1 MARASLAALLAAST
15 SHIAYAQDA
24 SGDAPPP
31 DGTVVVESDGTDQH
45 VYTPADFAR
54 FKPNTALDMLEQVPG
69 FQISQ
74 QNQGRG
80 LGQASENVLINGE
93 RIASKSDSAVDRLAR
108 TSATQVQRIEIVDGA
123 SFGIPGLSGQVANVI
138 IETGAISGNFSYNMR
153 FRPEFAAPSWGSGEV
168 AINGKSGNIEWN
180 AALQHGAGRGGAGDG
195 PGVRIFDADDNL
207 LETRRILIKN
217 VGEYPRVRG
226 GLKWDGPGSMVA
238 TINADYGQ
246 NYSKNYNYEWR
257 TPVGDVP
264 YFRDFLNRDEGYDYN
279 ISADVDFAFGPGR
292 LKLIGIERFEQSD
305 GPATSVS
312 IYEDGRPDEGS
323 LFYTDSK
330 YGERIGRAEYRWDML
345 GGNWELDAEA
355 AFNRLDREAE
365 VGVLVPPATGNSDI
379 PPEDR
384 VFDRVPFPGG
394 SGGVTEDRYEM
405 ILTHNRTLAEGLTL
419 QFGGGAEFSRLSQTG
434 TGGVTR
440 EFWRPKGSAN
450 LAWSVKPGLDVSLK
464 LARTV
469 GQLSFGQFLATV
481 DLDDNNNNAG
491 NIRLVPQQAWEA
503 NLELKK
509 NLGPWGSATLRGYAN
524 LIDDYIDIVPVPG
537 GESPGNIDGQAR
549 LYGIG
554 FNGTFNLDPLGW
566 KGAKLTTSSI
576 YESTSLA
583 DPLTGEDRPFS
594 GHASFRNETELRWD
608 IPDSDWALGTGVNI
622 IEIEPYVRLYE
633 TGRNWEGPVYH
644 YVFVENKDVFGLN
657 VALNVFNPTNGG
669 NAYNERFVYT
679 GLRDRSPL
687 QRREYAKLDVSQIIR
702 LTVSGNF

>member
-264 YFRDFLNRDEGYDYN
+264 YFRDFLNRDEGYNYN
-279 ISADVDFAFGPGR
+279 INADVDFAFGPGR
-292 LKLIGIERFEQSD
+292 LKLIGIPPHRYPSTKTVAPTR
-305 GPATSVS
+305 GTCSTPTASTANASAA
-312 IYEDGRPDEGS
+312 PN
-323 LFYTDSK
+323 T
-330 YGERIGRAEYRWDML
+330 
-345 GGNWELDAEA
+345 GGICSA
-355 AFNRLDREAE
+355 
-365 VGVLVPPATGNSDI
+365 ATGNWTRKRRSTGWTGRPKWACSCPL
-379 PPEDR
+379 PPE
-384 VFDRVPFPGG
+384 
-394 SGGVTEDRYEM
+394 T
-405 ILTHNRTLAEGLTL
+405 RT
-419 QFGGGAEFSRLSQTG
+419 SRLKIGCS
-434 TGGVTR
+434 
-440 EFWRPKGSAN
+440 
-450 LAWSVKPGLDVSLK
+450 
-464 LARTV
+464 TV
-469 GQLSFGQFLATV
+469 C
-481 DLDDNNNNAG
+481 
-491 NIRLVPQQAWEA
+491 P
-503 NLELKK
+503 
-509 NLGPWGSATLRGYAN
+509 
-524 LIDDYIDIVPVPG
+524 
-537 GESPGNIDGQAR
+537 SP
-549 LYGIG
+549 
-554 FNGTFNLDPLGW
+554 
-566 KGAKLTTSSI
+566 
-576 YESTSLA
+576 A
-583 DPLTGEDRPFS
+583 DR
-594 GHASFRNETELRWD
+594 A
-608 IPDSDWALGTGVNI
+608 A
-622 IEIEPYVRLYE
+622 
-633 TGRNWEGPVYH
+633 
-644 YVFVENKDVFGLN
+644 
-657 VALNVFNPTNGG
+657 
-669 NAYNERFVYT
+669 
-679 GLRDRSPL
+679 
-687 QRREYAKLDVSQIIR
+687 
-702 LTVSGNF
+702 